1 MPIPPP
7 YSSVR
12 NPVVSSFA
20 DQSFSSADSLS
31 STPAGSQAEEDAG
44 PVWSPVRTR
53 RPSVTSS
60 GPTFHAECTCVA
72 ICVVSLT
79 VVSFA
84 LGLAAS
90 IGFGEPCFSKDLM
103 HCDIPECQCGTP
115 QQKPRCQNYQGL
127 SQQDACTAA
136 KLRKHEKKGGNAPTW
151 RLAIAAC
158 VTLSAA
164 IVILCSSFARTI
176 CVVDQSERPRVARR
190 YRGIPKTA
198 AYQGMCSL
206 CVYMTVVAS
215 IGIAVFIGVVLQRK
229 KVEDVVKLVAVVQVL
244 VYVGFGF
251 VILTSTLLADAYRV
265 N

>member
-12 NPVVSSFA
+12 NPVVSPFA

-31 STPAGSQAEEDAG
+31 NTPAGSQAEEEAG
-44 PVWSPVRTR
+44 PAWSPVRTR

-60 GPTFHAECTCVA
+60 GPTFYAECTCVA
-72 ICVVSLT
+72 ICVLSFAAI
-79 VVSFA
+79 SFA

-90 IGFGEPCFSKDLM
+90 VGFGEPCFSKDRM

-115 QQKPRCQNYQGL
+115 QQKPRCYNYQGL
-127 SQQDACTAA
+127 SQNDACTAA

-158 VTLSAA
+158 VALCVA
-164 IVILCSSFARTI
+164 IVILCFSFARTI
-176 CVVDQSERPRVARR
+176 CVVDQSERPPVGRR
-190 YRGIPKTA
+190 YRETPKTA
-198 AYQGMCSL
+198 AYMGMCSL
-206 CVYMTVVAS
+206 CVYMTIVAS

-229 KVEDVVKLVAVVQVL
+229 KVEDIVKLVGMVQGL

-251 VILTSTLLADAYRV
+251 VILTSTLLIDAYGL